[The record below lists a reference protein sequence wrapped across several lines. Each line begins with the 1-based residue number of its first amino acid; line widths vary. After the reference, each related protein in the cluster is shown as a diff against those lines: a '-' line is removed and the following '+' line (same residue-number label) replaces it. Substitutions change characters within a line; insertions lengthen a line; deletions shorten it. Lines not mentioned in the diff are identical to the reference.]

1 MIEHLPLEPS
11 CPSGGVVISMQ
22 LSEWF
27 TPWAAVTI
35 RSILDHAS
43 PVHSYELLC
52 MTWDMNEETAA
63 ALATMTTGLR
73 HVSLRVVNVEDA
85 VRSYVMRARKQKDFE
100 RFSQTGVIRLVLPEL
115 LPSYERVLNIDC
127 DLLVLSDLWEL
138 GTMELEDVYMM
149 GATDSIACYQN
160 TRSRGG
166 WHGQFSD
173 DHLKGELSLF
183 SADEYLNAGVFL
195 LNLKQIRQDFTTDK
209 IMAYATKTGKFFTCY
224 EQDTFNGLFRGHKEK
239 FSGAWNWECEPF
251 IREGIVRNCP
261 SNASW
266 VREYIVAEKAPKV
279 IHFAGNVKPWTH
291 TRMPWADE
299 WWRTAER
306 TPFFREICR
315 RTRKGK

>member
-85 VRSYVMRARKQKDFE
+85 VRSYVMRARKQKDFD
-100 RFSQTGVIRLVLPEL
+100 RFSQTGVVRLALPNL
-115 LPSYERVLNIDC
+115 LPAYEKVLNVDC
-127 DLLVLSDLWEL
+127 DLLVRSDLWEL
-138 GTMELEDVYMM
+138 GKMELGDACMM

-160 TRSRGG
+160 ARSRGG
-166 WHGQFSD
+166 
-173 DHLKGELSLF
+173 GEWS
-183 SADEYLNAGVFL
+183 
-195 LNLKQIRQDFTTDK
+195 IR
-209 IMAYATKTGKFFTCY
+209 
-224 EQDTFNGLFRGHKEK
+224 
-239 FSGAWNWECEPF
+239 
-251 IREGIVRNCP
+251 
-261 SNASW
+261 
-266 VREYIVAEKAPKV
+266 
-279 IHFAGNVKPWTH
+279 
-291 TRMPWADE
+291 
-299 WWRTAER
+299 
-306 TPFFREICR
+306 
-315 RTRKGK
+315 